1 MSHANPLQ
9 PGWDQGFGKT
19 LPTNLQAPVYLLCGL
34 GTQMHRTKLSA
45 VLTVTEP
52 PYLSWALSIE
62 LRKHRDMR
70 LSHCPKW
77 DLAKNVRRS
86 WGAFHTH
93 RKQPKACCGDGRHRC
108 VDTRSSYSLATSS
121 PQPDSLLLLHKPR
134 PSSSWIPPPPGGVLR
149 PRVGCRWVPYLITS
163 AHFHTQQYLFQIFV
177 LVPRTT
183 VWAASVSSVNT
194 SVKFPT
200 K

>member
-70 LSHCPKW
+70 LSYCPKW

-93 RKQPKACCGDGRHRC
+93 RKQPKACCGDGRHCC
-108 VDTRSSYSLATSS
+108 VDTRRSYSLATSS
-121 PQPDSLLLLHKPR
+121 PQPDSPLLLHKPR
-134 PSSSWIPPPPGGVLR
+134 PSSSWIPSRGGGVSQTKGR
-149 PRVGCRWVPYLITS
+149 MQVGALFNHLSAFPYSTVSLPYLRLG
-163 AHFHTQQYLFQIFV
+163 AQNNGLGCFC
-177 LVPRTT
+177 
-183 VWAASVSSVNT
+183 
-194 SVKFPT
+194 
-200 K
+200 

>member
-19 LPTNLQAPVYLLCGL
+19 LLTNLQAPVYLLCGL

-108 VDTRSSYSLATSS
+108 VDTCRSYSLATSS
-121 PQPDSLLLLHKPR
+121 PQPDSPLLLQKQTKTQQLLD
-134 PSSSWIPPPPGGVLR
+134 PPPGGGSSQTKGR
-149 PRVGCRWVPYLITS
+149 MQVGALFNHLSAFPYSTVSLPYLRLG
-163 AHFHTQQYLFQIFV
+163 AQDHGLGCFC
-177 LVPRTT
+177 
-183 VWAASVSSVNT
+183 
-194 SVKFPT
+194 
-200 K
+200 

>member
-52 PYLSWALSIE
+52 PYLSWAFSIE

-77 DLAKNVRRS
+77 DLAKNVRRF

-93 RKQPKACCGDGRHRC
+93 RKQPKACCGDGRHR
-108 VDTRSSYSLATSS
+108 VWIPTVPTVS
-121 PQPDSLLLLHKPR
+121 PQAVLNLTARFSFTNQDPAALGS
-134 PSSSWIPPPPGGVLR
+134 PGGGGSQTKGKMQ
-149 PRVGCRWVPYLITS
+149 VGVPYLITS
-163 AHFHTQQYLFQIFV
+163 AHFHTQQYLFHIFV

>member
-19 LPTNLQAPVYLLCGL
+19 LLTNLQAPVYLLCGL

-45 VLTVTEP
+45 MPTVTEL

-93 RKQPKACCGDGRHRC
+93 RKQPKACCGDGRHLC
-108 VDTRSSYSLATSS
+108 VDTCRSYSLATSS
-121 PQPDSLLLLHKPR
+121 PQPDSPLLLQKQTKTQQLLDSPPR
-134 PSSSWIPPPPGGVLR
+134 GGGLR

-163 AHFHTQQYLFQIFV
+163 AHFHTQQYLFHIFV
-177 LVPRTT
+177 LVPRT
-183 VWAASVSSVNT
+183 NGLGC
-194 SVKFPT
+194 FC
-200 K
+200 

>member
-70 LSHCPKW
+70 LSYCPKW

-93 RKQPKACCGDGRHRC
+93 RKQPKACCGDGRHCC
-108 VDTRSSYSLATSS
+108 VDTRRSYSLATSS
-121 PQPDSLLLLHKPR
+121 PQPDSPLLLHKPR
-134 PSSSWIPPPPGGVLR
+134 PSSSWIPSRGG
-149 PRVGCRWVPYLITS
+149 GFSDQGWVPYLITS
-163 AHFHTQQYLFQIFV
+163 AHFHTQQYLFHIFV